1 MIKIYVRSVAGPL
14 ICCLLGCRWDFVMTV
29 VGEFQS
35 MAQRQFGV
43 CLRVLLS
50 TLTDSKLIDAPPFIL
65 RTGFLP
71 RISIGL
77 GGFPG
82 LKTRQQGPRG
92 RVLHRQQPWSA

>member
-1 MIKIYVRSVAGPL
+1 VIKIYVRSVAGPL
-14 ICCLLGCRWDFVMTV
+14 IFCRCDFVMT

-71 RISIGL
+71 RICIGL

-92 RVLHRQQPWSA
+92 RVHHRQQPWSA